1 MKTVYFDNSATTPLS
16 EGARQA
22 AERMLSEYG
31 NPSSRHA
38 LGVAAARE
46 VKAAR
51 EAAAKLLRVKPGEI
65 IFTAGGSEGN
75 NMAIRR
81 GANGSLGK
89 HIVTTKIEHP
99 SVLRTMEYMEEAG
112 FSVTYVSPDN
122 EGNVSLGRI
131 KEALTP
137 KTSLVSVM
145 HVNNETG
152 AHLPVED
159 VKSAMKDVCPRALL
173 HVDAVQSFGKIPV
186 YPEKWGIDLLTFSG
200 HKIHALKGVGGLYMR
215 QKLQLKPLILGGG
228 QEMGYR
234 SGTENTVG
242 IASLGAAVCELDFKA
257 VDRVREVKEY
267 LKESVL
273 RDIPNTVW
281 NGSEPDSP
289 YVLNLSF
296 LGIRSETLLN
306 ALSMEGVYVSSGSA
320 CSSNHPS
327 PSPVLTA
334 MGKSKEE
341 IDSAIRFSFS
351 RLNTLEEAKEA
362 FLILKKAAQAL
373 RR

>member
-1 MKTVYFDNSATTPLS
+1 METIYFDNSATTPLS
-16 EGARQA
+16 KGAKEA
-22 AERMLSEYG
+22 AERMLLEFG

-38 LGVAAARE
+38 LGVAAAKE

-51 EAAAKLLRVKPGEI
+51 ESVAKLLRVKPTEI

-81 GANGSLGK
+81 GANSHLGN
-89 HIVTTKIEHP
+89 HIVTTRVEHP
-99 SVLRTMEYMEEAG
+99 SVLRTMEYMEEKG
-112 FSVTYVSPDN
+112 FRVTYVSPDAA
-122 EGNVSLGRI
+122 GNISAERI
-131 KEALTP
+131 AEALSP
-137 KTSLVSVM
+137 KTCLVSVM

-152 AHLPVED
+152 NIFPVDSLRRYLNE
-159 VKSAMKDVCPRALL
+159 VCPRALF
-173 HVDAVQSFGKIPV
+173 HVDAVQSFGKMPL

-228 QEMGYR
+228 QEGGYR

-242 IASLGAAVCELDFKA
+242 IASLGAAV
-257 VDRVREVKEY
+257 REVEYKNLERVAEIKEY
-267 LKESVL
+267 LKDAVL
-273 RDIPNTVW
+273 QTVPDTVYH
-281 NGSEPDSP
+281 GSDEGSP

-296 LGIRSETLLN
+296 LGIRSEVLLN
-306 ALSMEGVYVSSGSA
+306 ALSLRGVCVSSGSA

-327 PSPVLTA
+327 PSHVLTA
-334 MGKSKEE
+334 MGKTRQE

-351 RLNTLEEAKEA
+351 KDNTIDEAKR
-362 FLILKKAAQAL
+362 AASLLRETVAEL